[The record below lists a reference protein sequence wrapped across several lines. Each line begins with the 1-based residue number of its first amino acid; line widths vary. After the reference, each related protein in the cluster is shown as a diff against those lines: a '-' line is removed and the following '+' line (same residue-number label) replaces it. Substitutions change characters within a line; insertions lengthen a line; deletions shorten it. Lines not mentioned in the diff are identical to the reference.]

1 MMGDGMSEMNEEK
14 ITKCLEA
21 LGRIDSN
28 PEQVGRDMERTRQ
41 RILEEIARPQ
51 THPDNLWRKVMK
63 SNLIKFAIAA
73 IVMIAAVA
81 GFFWMGDGA
90 TLAWAEVAARV
101 MERVLEVEIRMAE
114 GLARLAERLSTR
126 LATGWV
132 PPAGLR

>member
-90 TLAWAEVAARV
+90 KLAWAEVAARV
-101 MERVLEVEIRMAE
+101 EQAGAFSYRMLIQMEGGAVA
-114 GLARLAERLSTR
+114 GC
-126 LATGWV
+126 
-132 PPAGLR
+132 PAVCRRWKGIF